1 MCVQNVFNKNVHG
14 IGSSDDKNLC
24 FRFVEL
30 QLMWYGGEK
39 GLMALVGEGKSMRY
53 RNKVFFIG
61 LIVFVFFYTVFVW
74 WHIDWYIRQVLGS
87 RTETKKKSKKCVNN
101 CTYILNTYLQTW
113 GTVLTRGSTV
123 T

>member
-53 RNKVFFIG
+53 RNKVF
-61 LIVFVFFYTVFVW
+61 LL
-74 WHIDWYIRQVLGS
+74 D
-87 RTETKKKSKKCVNN
+87 
-101 CTYILNTYLQTW
+101 
-113 GTVLTRGSTV
+113 
-123 T
+123 